1 MCRNYINQDGGWSG
15 IWHTF
20 SELSTFRNPAKAVIE
35 YFTQVVPPKFYV
47 AKADYET
54 EQRSLLSVD
63 ADIRILNR
71 TRERLSKSLTIAG
84 PQLNSA
90 SFEAEISE
98 IVRQLTALNA
108 QQELY
113 RAESVSLQE
122 SLATADHQ
130 IAITTDALKRY
141 NQDFSYLAKPS
152 HDELEDSELET
163 TRSEHLTKKHKL
175 EQDMNAL
182 RSLKRRK
189 AIKAAF
195 HEHYKSART
204 KLNLNPRD
212 VSKMHV
218 SSRPDISGSGG
229 SSRSS
234 GIFRCPLVGQPF
246 P

>member
-1 MCRNYINQDGGWSG
+1 
-15 IWHTF
+15 
-20 SELSTFRNPAKAVIE
+20 
-35 YFTQVVPPKFYV
+35 VVPPKFYV

-152 HDELEDSELET
+152 HDELVCPT
-163 TRSEHLTKKHKL
+163 CG
-175 EQDMNAL
+175 AL
-182 RSLKRRK
+182 LLQSSNVR
-189 AIKAAF
+189 I
-195 HEHYKSART
+195 SA
-204 KLNLNPRD
+204 K
-212 VSKMHV
+212 
-218 SSRPDISGSGG
+218 
-229 SSRSS
+229 
-234 GIFRCPLVGQPF
+234 
-246 P
+246 